1 VCDLFLFL
9 QTRDGGLAGPL
20 GLAYADAPLDQLKI
34 LNMSVFLFIYVLYML
49 TVLILMMNLLIVSEL
64 EYNKHIF
71 LNKPRL
77 QKY

>member
-1 VCDLFLFL
+1 
-9 QTRDGGLAGPL
+9 
-20 GLAYADAPLDQLKI
+20 LAYADAPLDQLKI